1 MSTTTTVR
9 VHPSKA
15 DPRLKQL
22 VYSKYREMLGS
33 YNNKA
38 NDIIDQL
45 PAYMV
50 TEDRG
55 FNIPNDL

>member
-1 MSTTTTVR
+1 MSTTVR
-9 VHPSKA
+9 IQPA
-15 DPRLKQL
+15 QANPRLKQL

-38 NDIIDQL
+38 NDIIQQL

-50 TEDRG
+50 TENHD
-55 FNIPNDL
+55 FNVKTVL